1 MADMATPTA
10 AMLAAGYSSELKME
24 AVAKMRLFKVAD

>member
-1 MADMATPTA
+1 MADMATPAA

-24 AVAKMRLFKVAD
+24 AVAKCDLLK